1 MMFELLAITLVVV
14 TCIVITCVAL
24 HNVNKLG

>member
-1 MMFELLAITLVVV
+1 MFELFAIALVVV

>member
-1 MMFELLAITLVVV
+1 MFELLALALVVV

>member
-1 MMFELLAITLVVV
+1 MFELIAIALVVV

>member
-1 MMFELLAITLVVV
+1 MFELLAITLVVV

>member
-1 MMFELLAITLVVV
+1 MFELLAIVLVVV
-14 TCIVITCVAL
+14 TCIVITCVTL

>member
-1 MMFELLAITLVVV
+1 MFELLAIALVVV

>member
-1 MMFELLAITLVVV
+1 MFELLAIVLVVV